1 MNAVFAVCLIVCGGM
16 EEWRGRMETA
26 QKSYDIGAAEA
37 VMGEIR
43 TALGTDANP
52 ELRLLFARSLLL
64 TAELCR
70 TDFEVLSENGVDK
83 DKRRAL
89 GDKIDAL
96 AKEGMDAAAALGE
109 VSEHYRIR
117 SDFYGLMIRSKY
129 QGKKYRNKLES
140 SSAKALELDPKNPYA
155 YVSVSRPYL
164 FAGPH
169 QGGDLKKAMELLN
182 KAIELKP
189 DYEAALQLR
198 AVGYEKLGE
207 KAKSD
212 EEWGKI
218 LAKHPEASRARKTLE
233 IAGKVWTEED
243 AADS

>member
-1 MNAVFAVCLIVCGGM
+1 
-16 EEWRGRMETA
+16 
-26 QKSYDIGAAEA
+26 
-37 VMGEIR
+37 
-43 TALGTDANP
+43 
-52 ELRLLFARSLLL
+52 LL

-70 TDFEVLSENGVDK
+70 TDFEVLNEEGGEK
-83 DKRRAL
+83 DQRRAL

-96 AKEGMDAAAALGE
+96 AKEGMEAAAALGE
-109 VSEHYRIR
+109 TSEAYRIR
-117 SDFYGLMIRSKY
+117 SDFYALMIRSKF
-129 QGKKYRNKLES
+129 QGKKYRNKLET

-182 KAIELKP
+182 KAIDLKP

-207 KAKSD
+207 KVKSD
-212 EEWGKI
+212 EEWKKI
-218 LAKHPEASRARKTLE
+218 LEKNPNAVRSRKTLE

-243 AADS
+243 ATGA